1 MRSSLEYFHH
11 LKSQNLSCWNF
22 NLLYLDYFVIFSFG
36 FGLSAH
42 LKLTIEN
49 LGIRNC

>member
-1 MRSSLEYFHH
+1 M
-11 LKSQNLSCWNF
+11 
-22 NLLYLDYFVIFSFG
+22 IFSFG

-49 LGIRNC
+49 LGIRNCIRTCVDKILRDSLDL